1 MTANEIKTFIT
12 HGHTLLGFEYGGK
25 DGNIDPYFSEENG
38 RSFLLYFDGNEQ
50 TVYSV
55 EEVMTTPF
63 INGKC
68 LNDVAKEL
76 VITDM

>member
-1 MTANEIKTFIT
+1 MTANEIKKFIT
-12 HGHTLLGFEYGGK
+12 HGHTLLGFEYKSK
-25 DGNIDPYFSEENG
+25 DGHIDPYGDSY
-38 RSFLLYFDGNEQ
+38 LLYFDGNEQ